1 MPTLTLPT
9 TPATTLAAVA
19 LAALYLRLA
28 FGVIRLR
35 RRHQIRLGTGGHA
48 DLEAAVRAHANFA
61 EYVPLA
67 LVLLLLAEVNH
78 AAWPLTAIAAALLV
92 YGRVTHA
99 AALQRDDIPRRVTGM
114 KATFGAIALAATAS
128 LTTFVRW

>member
-19 LAALYLRLA
+19 LAALYVRLA
-28 FGVIRLR
+28 FGVIELR

-78 AAWPLTAIAAALLV
+78 AAWPLTAIAATLLV
-92 YGRVTHA
+92 YGRVRHA
-99 AALQRDDIPRRVTGM
+99 RALRTDDIPQRVTGM
-114 KATFGAIALAATAS
+114 KATFAAS
-128 LTTFVRW
+128 R